1 MNCIHSI
8 ISISRD
14 SYKINFV
21 IEAFSAEPESVPD
34 SPIEAVAGP
43 HAASPNKPSS
53 SKQKDP
59 LQGKVQCVLDVL
71 PHLEPEFV
79 KKLLTR
85 YEDTESAIAA
95 VLEGNLPPDLDDTV
109 QLESESPKHVVPSK
123 VPEVTDMMSNIDLI
137 ENSTRIITK
146 ETKSKQIRSREEK
159 KILNEKEHVREL
171 QSRYIVYSYI
181 SDDEYE
187 DEYDDSY
194 DAVTESE
201 TKSTAKNLKSTGAQN
216 YVMDDVDDD
225 ESSESE
231 TEPSRDASKDFCEN
245 PEAVRERWA
254 RNRQAK
260 FGAKP
265 APAPKAKMFV
275 SAHVPNI
282 QALFQF
288 RSCFCR
294 FSDVVGKPKGQGQE
308 KSVVVSRHKKEANK
322 SSRANHNRR
331 QGAAFKRNRGMIPS

>member
-1 MNCIHSI
+1 M
-8 ISISRD
+8 
-14 SYKINFV
+14 
-21 IEAFSAEPESVPD
+21 IEAFSAEPKSVPD
-34 SPIEAVAGP
+34 SPIEAVVGP
-43 HAASPNKPSS
+43 HAASPDKPSS
-53 SKQKDP
+53 SKQTDP
-59 LQGKVQCVLDVL
+59 LRAKVQCVLDVL

-95 VLEGNLPPDLDDTV
+95 ILEGNLPPDLDETV
-109 QLESESPKHVVPSK
+109 QLESDSPKRAASPQ

-146 ETKSKQIRSREEK
+146 ETKTKQIRPREEK

-171 QSRYIVYSYI
+171 QSRYITYSYI

-201 TKSTAKNLKSTGAQN
+201 TKSTVKNLRSTGAQN
-216 YVMDDVDDD
+216 YVMDDVDDE
-225 ESSESE
+225 ESSEEE

-265 APAPKAKMFV
+265 APAPKAKTFV
-275 SAHVPNI
+275 YAHVPNI
-282 QALFQF
+282 QTVLLQF
-288 RSCFCR
+288 F
-294 FSDVVGKPKGQGQE
+294 
-308 KSVVVSRHKKEANK
+308 VVSVT
-322 SSRANHNRR
+322 
-331 QGAAFKRNRGMIPS
+331 